1 MGQVRTSH
9 KKKVMVYF
17 RAFKIFRSKH
27 LPDFLDK
34 NCAISFSLR
43 NLWLS
48 LLLSV
53 HTTQFLSIRTWYLG
67 GLQTARRCVFNDFN
81 MEIEE
86 GVIRRGQ
93 NFQMLWN
100 SAASVTSNQKWLS
113 QWMKLNLPCY
123 VYKWKWLVWQ
133 KSNIKLKPIQKKEPM
148 LYSFQIKSES
158 NFVLL
163 RGSSCEGSLQK
174 TSKKFSTQHFI

>member
-1 MGQVRTSH
+1 MKSFTQRLSSCNKKRVTAIDTIEQISWFCLYQVGQVRTSH

-27 LPDFLDK
+27 LPGFLDK

-67 GLQTARRCVFNDFN
+67 GLQTARRRVFNDFN

-113 QWMKLNLPCY
+113 QWMKFEVLMLLNVPCY
-123 VYKWKWLVWQ
+123 MYK
-133 KSNIKLKPIQKKEPM
+133 
-148 LYSFQIKSES
+148 
-158 NFVLL
+158 
-163 RGSSCEGSLQK
+163 
-174 TSKKFSTQHFI
+174 

>member
-1 MGQVRTSH
+1 MKLFTQRMSSCNKKRVTAIDTIEQISWFCLHQVGQVRTSH

-53 HTTQFLSIRTWYLG
+53 HTTQFLCIRTWYLG
-67 GLQTARRCVFNDFN
+67 VQPVDALLMTLIWRSR
-81 MEIEE
+81 
-86 GVIRRGQ
+86 GVSIRRGQ

-113 QWMKLNLPCY
+113 QWMKFEVLMLLNLPCY
-123 VYKWKWLVWQ
+123 VYK
-133 KSNIKLKPIQKKEPM
+133 
-148 LYSFQIKSES
+148 
-158 NFVLL
+158 
-163 RGSSCEGSLQK
+163 
-174 TSKKFSTQHFI
+174 

>member
-1 MGQVRTSH
+1 MVLATRNDLLRYDRTDKLILSSSGKGQVRTSH
-9 KKKVMVYF
+9 KKKVMVNF

-34 NCAISFSLR
+34 NCTISVSLR

-53 HTTQFLSIRTWYLG
+53 HTTQFLSIRSWYLG
-67 GLQTARRCVFNDFN
+67 GLQTARRRVFNDFN

-86 GVIRRGQ
+86 GVICRGQ

-100 SAASVTSNQKWLS
+100 SAASVTSNQKWSL
-113 QWMKLNLPCY
+113 QWMKFVALMLLNLPCY
-123 VYKWKWLVWQ
+123 VHK
-133 KSNIKLKPIQKKEPM
+133 
-148 LYSFQIKSES
+148 
-158 NFVLL
+158 
-163 RGSSCEGSLQK
+163 
-174 TSKKFSTQHFI
+174 